1 MNYYIFFNFYII
13 KSILLVKDEFSC
25 IDMLVIYVWKDC
37 VIVREDV
44 GINIKEFVRGQSLT
58 VRNYLESRHD
68 V

>member
-1 MNYYIFFNFYII
+1 M
-13 KSILLVKDEFSC
+13 LVKDEFSC